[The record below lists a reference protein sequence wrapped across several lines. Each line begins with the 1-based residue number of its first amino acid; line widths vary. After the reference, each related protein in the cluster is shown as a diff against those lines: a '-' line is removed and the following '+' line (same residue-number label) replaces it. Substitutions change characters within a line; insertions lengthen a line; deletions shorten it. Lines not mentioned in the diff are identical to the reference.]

1 MTWTILNAQTNR
13 LAKLEGCESVT
24 FGTHD
29 SCDVVV
35 AEALKPL
42 VQQLFFEDCF
52 VFAVQEK
59 QIKTEFQ
66 NASVSIASSH
76 FMLESTEPLSS
87 FEKRTLDDSEID
99 TIFRSSEYKQLLRTV
114 QTVEGPRLYKSTTRD
129 IDVIRAT
136 LAHLDDFFWRD
147 HHPSQQNHRK
157 KAIEC
162 IWAVWAQMCRFGIIT
177 QLIDNPSVS
186 EVMVNHPQQIFIEQ
200 NGRLFKTK
208 FTFDDPSDLLSLI
221 ERIAARGGRR
231 IDQSIPYCDTRLA
244 DGSRVHAIIPPLS
257 LNGPCL
263 TIRKFPNKAMQ
274 PERLIELGSAPACLI
289 DKLREVV
296 AGRANIVVSGGTGS
310 GKTTLLNVLSS
321 FVNTWERVI
330 TIEDSAELQL
340 QQSHVIRLES
350 RIANV
355 EGKGEVSLRELV
367 RNSLRMR
374 PDRIIVG
381 ECRGGEALDML
392 QAMNTGH
399 DGSMTT
405 THANSPQ
412 DALRRIETLVMFANV
427 SLPSKAIREQI
438 AAAVHYVVQQT
449 RFSDGARRVSAVH
462 RIIGFDD
469 ETQSI
474 KTESMAQYDIA
485 LNKWVGQWIVND

>member
-1 MTWTILNAQTNR
+1 MTWTITNSQTNR
-13 LAKLEGCESVT
+13 LAKLDGCETVT
-24 FGTHD
+24 FGTHP

-35 AEALKPL
+35 PEGIKALAHQ
-42 VQQLFFEDCF
+42 VFFEESF
-52 VFAVQEK
+52 VFSTKEK
-59 QIKTEFQ
+59 SAKTEFQ
-66 NASVSIASSH
+66 KAIVTIAHES
-76 FMLESTEPLSS
+76 FVLESLLSQES
-87 FEKRTLDDSEID
+87 FEKRSLSDAELDAV
-99 TIFRSSEYKQLLRTV
+99 FRSPEYKSLLRTV
-114 QTVEGPRLYKSTTRD
+114 QTIEGPRLYKSATRD
-129 IDVIRAT
+129 VDVIRAT
-136 LAHLDDFFWRD
+136 LMHLDDFFWRE
-147 HHPSQQNHRK
+147 HHPSQAAHRR
-157 KAIEC
+157 KAVEC

-177 QLIDNPSVS
+177 QLIDDPTVS
-186 EVMVNHPQQIFIEQ
+186 EVMVNHPRQIFVEQ
-200 NGRLFKTK
+200 SGRLFKTQ
-208 FTFDDPSDLLSLI
+208 FTFEDSADLLSLI

-257 LNGPCL
+257 INGPCL
-263 TIRKFPNKAMQ
+263 TIRKFPNKVMD
-274 PERLIELGSAPACLI
+274 PERLVEIGSAPACLLA
-289 DKLREVV
+289 KLKEVV
-296 AGRANIVVSGGTGS
+296 AGRANVVVSGGTGS

-321 FVNTWERVI
+321 FVNPWERVI

-340 QQSHVIRLES
+340 QQPHVVRLES

-412 DALRRIETLVMFANV
+412 DALRRIETLVMFANI

-438 AAAVHYVVQQT
+438 AAAVHYIVQQT
-449 RFSDGARRVSAVH
+449 RYADGARRISAVH
-462 RIIGFDD
+462 RVVGFND
-469 ETQSI
+469 ETQSVQ
-474 KTESMAQYDIA
+474 TESMAQYD
-485 LNKWVGQWIVND
+485 LETKGWVGPWITKD